1 VQDGAGVDEGEEAA
15 AITAGTA
22 AAKAAERCL
31 QVNPNISPK
40 PAMDRIVGSVRL
52 GWSLRDARFTR
63 TVCSPASLSRGGLGG
78 ALSQL
83 DNPGS
88 ALAWSVLK
96 GEMQGQH
103 ALAVKHF
110 VGCVCRR
117 ARSS

>member
-1 VQDGAGVDEGEEAA
+1 MDEGEEAA

-31 QVNPNISPK
+31 Q
-40 PAMDRIVGSVRL
+40 
-52 GWSLRDARFTR
+52 
-63 TVCSPASLSRGGLGG
+63 
-78 ALSQL
+78 L
-83 DNPGS
+83 DQPGS

-110 VGCVCRR
+110 VGCASRGMCEGAFGGGVPHTQR
-117 ARSS
+117 